1 MQGLKK
7 VFLFLTLVLLPSVA
21 WSATYTVGPSGRQYT
36 QLSAVFANNNLEPGD
51 IVEVDGNAT
60 YNGNIVVNTD
70 DGGSQS
76 NPVTIRWRRSGSAS
90 RPLLQGGIHT
100 IKFQQSN
107 HVVFEGF
114 ELTGGTNTCIFSEAH
129 NVTVRDVVIRDCPAH
144 GILAADQLSGSFTL
158 EYSEIRNTGS
168 SSNRHPIYMQSD
180 EVAFPGSV
188 FRMRHNYIHSGK
200 GGNLVKVRHERS
212 EIYYN
217 WLEGSAYQAIELIG
231 PDCWMQQSGWNAD
244 LKREDADVVGN
255 VIIQSGSWANAIR
268 IGGDLNGRSQGRV
281 RLVNNTILFTR
292 SGAANAVMVQLGA
305 GSLEMHNNI
314 VHQTTSGAPVVVKE
328 NNSAGTPEPC
338 EPQSSAAWSSGRKV
352 AGSNNWVK
360 TGSDV
365 PPEWTSTV
373 AGSDPALANIGQ
385 SQLRPLTTSA
395 LIGRGGNPPATPSA
409 FPFPSPLAIPLFD
422 PPLRAKM
429 AIGAQVNRV
438 LTSGRISIGALEAS
452 AGGTQPQTIVVNGS
466 QPLIPPRSGTQST
479 TAQGAAIPVLQ
490 TAAST
495 GAATATPT
503 AAATPTSMLT
513 ASAGGTDA
521 SAETPTTRK
530 LRKNTGAWESP
541 RYRRWTQPQNE
552 RQAALCDS
560 DLSVE
565 GRDSICR

>member
-1 MQGLKK
+1 MRSFNRAALALSL
-7 VFLFLTLVLLPSVA
+7 VFLPAVA

-36 QLSAVFANNNLEPGD
+36 QLSTVFSSNNLAPGD

-70 DGGSQS
+70 DAGTAA
-76 NPVTIRWRRSGSAS
+76 NPIIIRWRRAAGQT
-90 RPLLQGGIHT
+90 RPVLQGGTHT

-114 ELTGGTNTCIFSEAH
+114 EITGGSSTCLFSEA
-129 NVTVRDVVIRDCPAH
+129 NDVTVRDVLIRDCPGH

-158 EYSEIRNTGS
+158 EYSEIRNAGS

-188 FRMRHNYIHSGK
+188 FRMRYNYIHSGR

-212 EIYYN
+212 EIHYN

-231 PDCWMQQSGWNAD
+231 PDCWTQQNGWSTG

-292 SGAANAVMVQLGA
+292 SGTANAVMVQLGA
-305 GSLEMHNNI
+305 GSLEMHNNVI
-314 VHQTTSGAPVVVKE
+314 HQTTSGAPVVVKE

-338 EPQSSAAWSSGRKV
+338 EPQSSAAWTAGRKV

-360 TGSDV
+360 SGSDA
-365 PPEWTSTV
+365 PSEWTGTRS
-373 AGSDPALANIGQ
+373 GSDPGLANIAQ
-385 SQLRPLTTSA
+385 LQLRPTSGSA
-395 LIGRGGNPPATPSA
+395 LVGNGANPPATPSA
-409 FPFPSPLAIPLFD
+409 FPFPSPLAIPQYD

-429 AIGAQVNRV
+429 AIGAQKPRV
-438 LTSGRISIGALEAS
+438 LSGGRISIGALEVS
-452 AGGTQPQTIVVNGS
+452 EGSTPPAGPILVNGS
-466 QPLIPPRSGTQST
+466 QPMVPSRGSGS
-479 TAQGAAIPVLQ
+479 AGAVSQGAAIPSLPVAPAGSTTPSPVVGPVSSPGTFASADLPVVADRPGANKVRKYANPRLQ
-490 TAAST
+490 T
-495 GAATATPT
+495 
-503 AAATPTSMLT
+503 
-513 ASAGGTDA
+513 
-521 SAETPTTRK
+521 RYV
-530 LRKNTGAWESP
+530 RWNP
-541 RYRRWTQPQNE
+541 RPV
-552 RQAALCDS
+552 ALCDS
-560 DLSVE
+560 DESVD
-565 GRDSICR
+565 GGDSICK